1 MSTFMNR
8 RTLFTLS
15 IATALAFAPSLSS
28 ASERCE
34 FSKTLELGTTG
45 EEIRCL
51 QRYLNANGHT
61 VADSGV
67 GSVGNETSLYRE
79 KTKDAV
85 RRWQIAN
92 GITPATGNFGPLSQ
106 AKYAS
111 LVDTYVPSVP
121 SVPNTAAPADN
132 ESPAEETVSGKK
144 NAARKMLLE
153 ARAAYDD
160 ALDVFR
166 DADKDNRRTGSAE
179 DNLEDAL
186 DDLLRGY
193 EEFLSE
199 DYAESRKSA
208 EDSIELSD
216 AAEDEIETDSRDTRS
231 EKKKIEDAIEQARE
245 DIDDARDEVEEADDD
260 NRDTNDA
267 EDLLDEAEEKVDEAE
282 EAFDDEDFDE
292 VDDLLDEAD
301 DLIDEA
307 LDEIED

>member
-1 MSTFMNR
+1 MNR

-15 IATALAFAPSLSS
+15 IATALAFVPSLSS

-34 FSKTLELGTTG
+34 FSKTLELGSTG

-51 QRYLNANGHT
+51 QRYLNASGYT

-67 GSVGNETSLYRE
+67 GSAGNETSLFRD

-111 LVDTYVPSVP
+111 LVDTYVPPVVTTP
-121 SVPNTAAPADN
+121 DPVYTETPV
-132 ESPAEETVSGKK
+132 EETVNGKK

-160 ALDVFR
+160 ALEAYR
-166 DADKDNRRTGSAE
+166 EADKDNRRTGSAN

-193 EEFLSE
+193 EEYLDE
-199 DYAESRKSA
+199 EYAEAKKSA

-216 AAEDEIETDSRDTRS
+216 SAEGEIEEEDRDDRD
-231 EKKKIEDAIEQARE
+231 EEDKLEDAIEQARE
-245 DIDDARDEVEEADDD
+245 DIDDARDEVEDAEDDD
-260 NRDTNDA
+260 RDTNDA
-267 EDLLDEAEEKVDEAE
+267 DDLIDEAEELVDEAE
-282 EAFDDEDFDE
+282 DAFDDEDWDE
-292 VDDLLDEAD
+292 VEDLLDEAD
-301 DLIDEA
+301 DLLDEA

>member
-1 MSTFMNR
+1 MSTYMNR

-15 IATALAFAPSLSS
+15 IATTLAFVPSLSS

-51 QRYLNANGHT
+51 QRYLNASGYT

-111 LVDTYVPSVP
+111 LVDTYTP
-121 SVPNTAAPADN
+121 PATPTPTPVV
-132 ESPAEETVSGKK
+132 ETPAEETVNGKK

-160 ALDVFR
+160 ALEVFR
-166 DADKDNRRTGSAE
+166 DADNDNRRTGSAE

-216 AAEDEIETDSRDTRS
+216 TAEDEIETDSRDTRS

-282 EAFDDEDFDE
+282 EAFDDGDYDDA
-292 VDDLLDEAD
+292 DDLLDEAD